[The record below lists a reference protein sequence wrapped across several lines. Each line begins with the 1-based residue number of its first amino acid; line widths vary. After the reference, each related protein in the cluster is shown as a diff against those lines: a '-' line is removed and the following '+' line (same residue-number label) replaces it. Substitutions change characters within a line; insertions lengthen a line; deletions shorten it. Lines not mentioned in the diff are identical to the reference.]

1 MPLHDFFHAA
11 LARTRLLRTLLVL
24 LMGLSIAM
32 ALSACNRE
40 TVSFRNTDITGANF
54 GHDFSLLDP
63 DGATRSLADFRGKVV
78 MMFFGF
84 TQCPDIC
91 PTALSR
97 AAQVRQLL
105 GDDADRLQVIFVS
118 VDPERD
124 LPGVLKA
131 YTAAFDPDFLGL
143 YTSLEETRK
152 VADEFRV
159 FYRKVPTGGSYSMDH
174 TATSYVFDP
183 AGRLRLAVSYQSTA
197 ESVAADV
204 QTLIQTASS
213 RP

>member
-1 MPLHDFFHAA
+1 MPFAVL
-11 LARTRLLRTLLVL
+11 RLRSLVLRALLVL
-24 LMGLSIAM
+24 FA
-32 ALSACNRE
+32 ALSLGACNDDELR
-40 TVSFRNTDITGANF
+40 FNNTDITGANF

-63 DGATRSLADFRGKVV
+63 EGNTRTLADFRGKVV

-97 AAQVRQLL
+97 AVEVRRLL
-105 GDDADRLQVIFVS
+105 GADAERLQVIFVS

-124 LPGVLKA
+124 RPEVLKA
-131 YTAAFDPDFLGL
+131 YTAAFDPAFLGL
-143 YTSLEETRK
+143 HASLEDTRK
-152 VADEFRV
+152 VADAFRV
-159 FYRKVPTGGSYSMDH
+159 FYRKVPTGASYSMDH

-183 AGRLRLAVSYQSTA
+183 QGSLRLAVAYQSPA

-204 QTLIQTASS
+204 RTLLQSAS
-213 RP
+213 PLP

>member
-1 MPLHDFFHAA
+1 
-11 LARTRLLRTLLVL
+11 
-24 LMGLSIAM
+24 
-32 ALSACNRE
+32 
-40 TVSFRNTDITGANF
+40 
-54 GHDFSLLDP
+54 
-63 DGATRSLADFRGKVV
+63 

-97 AAQVRQLL
+97 APEVKRLL
-105 GDDADRLQVIFVS
+105 GAVANKVQVIFVS

-124 LPGVLKA
+124 LPAVLRE
-131 YTAAFDPDFLGL
+131 YTAAFDPEFLGL
-143 YTSLEETRK
+143 YTSVEDTRK

-183 AGRLRLAVSYQSTA
+183 AGQLRLAVAYQSTA
-197 ESVAADV
+197 ESIAADV
-204 QTLIQTASS
+204 RTLIQTASI

>member
-24 LMGLSIAM
+24 LTGLFIAM
-32 ALSACNRE
+32 ALSACNKE

>member
-1 MPLHDFFHAA
+1 
-11 LARTRLLRTLLVL
+11 
-24 LMGLSIAM
+24 MGLFIAM
-32 ALSACNRE
+32 ALSACNKA

-63 DGATRSLADFRGKVV
+63 DGASRSLADFRGKVV

-124 LPGVLKA
+124 LPGVLNA

>member
-1 MPLHDFFHAA
+1 MPFAGSSLRSFVLRMLLVVSAA
-11 LARTRLLRTLLVL
+11 LAL
-24 LMGLSIAM
+24 G
-32 ALSACNRE
+32 ACDNN
-40 TVSFRNTDITGANF
+40 SLKFNNTDITGANF
-54 GHDFSLLDP
+54 GREFNLLDP
-63 DGATRSLADFRGKVV
+63 DGRLRSLTDFRGKVV

-97 AAQVRQLL
+97 ATEVKRML
-105 GDDADRLQVIFVS
+105 GVDADKVQVIFVT

-124 LPGVLKA
+124 LPGVLRD

-143 YTSLEETRK
+143 YTSVEDTRK

-159 FYRKVPTGGSYSMDH
+159 FYRKVPTGDSYSMDH

-183 AGRLRLAVSYQSTA
+183 AGQLRLAVAYQSTA
-197 ESVAADV
+197 ESIAADV
-204 QTLIQTASS
+204 RTLIQTASS

>member
-1 MPLHDFFHAA
+1 MPFPVFSVRANLI
-11 LARTRLLRTLLVL
+11 RMLLVF
-24 LMGLSIAM
+24 LSAL
-32 ALSACNRE
+32 ALSACDN
-40 TVSFRNTDITGANF
+40 SALKFNNTDITGANF
-54 GHDFSLLDP
+54 GRNFSLLDP
-63 DGATRSLADFRGKVV
+63 DGKLRSLADFRGKVV

-97 AAQVRQLL
+97 ATEVKRLL
-105 GDDADRLQVIFVS
+105 GADADKVQVIFVS

-124 LPGVLKA
+124 IPAVLRE
-131 YTAAFDPDFLGL
+131 YTAAFDPEFLGL
-143 YTSLEETRK
+143 YTSVEDTRK

-183 AGRLRLAVSYQSTA
+183 AGQLRLAVAYQSTA
-197 ESVAADV
+197 ESIAADV
-204 QTLIQTASS
+204 RTLIQTASI

>member
-1 MPLHDFFHAA
+1 MPFAVL
-11 LARTRLLRTLLVL
+11 RLRSLVLRALLVL
-24 LMGLSIAM
+24 FA
-32 ALSACNRE
+32 ALSLGACNDDELR
-40 TVSFRNTDITGANF
+40 FNNTDITGANF

-63 DGATRSLADFRGKVV
+63 EGNTRTLADFRGKVV

-97 AAQVRQLL
+97 AVEVRRLL
-105 GDDADRLQVIFVS
+105 GVDAERLQVIFVS

-124 LPGVLKA
+124 RPEVLKA
-131 YTAAFDPDFLGL
+131 YTAAFDPAFLGL
-143 YTSLEETRK
+143 HASLEDTRK
-152 VADEFRV
+152 VADAFRV
-159 FYRKVPTGGSYSMDH
+159 FYRKVPTGASYSMDH

-183 AGRLRLAVSYQSTA
+183 QGSLRLAVAYQSPA

-204 QTLIQTASS
+204 RTLLQSAS
-213 RP
+213 PLP

>member
-1 MPLHDFFHAA
+1 MPFHDSRHAGP
-11 LARTRLLRTLLVL
+11 ARTHLSRTLFVL
-24 LMGLSIAM
+24 IVGLFLAIG
-32 ALSACNRE
+32 LSACSKE
-40 TVSFRNTDITGANF
+40 TISFRNTDITGANF

-63 DGATRSLADFRGKVV
+63 DGKTRTLEDFRGKVV

-97 AAQVRQLL
+97 ATEVRRLL
-105 GDDADRLQVIFVS
+105 GVDADKLQVIFVS

-143 YTSLEETRK
+143 YTSLEDTRK

-174 TATSYVFDP
+174 SATSYVFDP
-183 AGRLRLAVSYQSTA
+183 AGRLRLAVSYQSPA

-204 QTLIQTASS
+204 STLIQTASP
-213 RP
+213 RL